1 MTAMTS
7 SCEIHLTSDSAE
19 ATRAL
24 GQRLG
29 EAAIA
34 GDVIALIGDLGSG
47 KTVLTKGLAAG
58 VGCDPNHVLSP
69 TFVLMRQYEGRL
81 PLYHFD
87 AYRLAGP
94 DDMLEIG
101 AEEIFFGSGLSVVE
115 WADRVMETLPADR
128 LEIHMSVA
136 GEESRKV
143 HLVATGNAGRQLM
156 MRSGLSA

>member
-1 MTAMTS
+1 MTPL
-7 SCEIHLTSDSAE
+7 CEIHVTTDSAA

-24 GQRLG
+24 GERLG
-29 EAAIA
+29 GAARA

-94 DDMLEIG
+94 GDMLAIG
-101 AEEIFFGSGLSVVE
+101 AEEIFFGKGLCAVE

-143 HLVATGNAGRQLM
+143 RIVATGAASQDLIARA
-156 MRSGLSA
+156 GLSA